1 MPPRARTSQPRAS
14 QTRAPAPAPAPMYSN
29 QLAQTG
35 TGVLVV
41 GGLTMAGW
49 WIAAV
54 ALTAVVL
61 GALCVRLAFRRGEGA

>member
-1 MPPRARTSQPRAS
+1 
-14 QTRAPAPAPAPMYSN
+14 MYDN

-49 WIAAV
+49 WMAALALFLVV
-54 ALTAVVL
+54 A
-61 GALCVRLAFRRGEGA
+61 GALCVRVVFRRGEGV